1 MHEEEQDGVAA
12 LGRRG
17 QTVPLDAAERAEWQ
31 HRFNRAPAI
40 RGFGARIDLA
50 DSRVIRVA
58 LDAIEDRHR
67 GGLGTAAVNGAVLAA
82 LFDCALGVAGALQ
95 FPGRRSATCELS
107 IKFMRP
113 VPGPTVTAYAV
124 ILKKATQLAFADSEL
139 YSNGRLC
146 AIASGIVSVVTS
158 AVEIEGVAGNT
169 ERFAPPGV

>member
-1 MHEEEQDGVAA
+1 MQEEEQQGVVA
-12 LGRRG
+12 LRRRA
-17 QTVPLDAAERAEWQ
+17 QPVPLDEAQRRDWQ
-31 HRFNRAPAI
+31 QRFNSVPAM
-40 RGFGARIDLA
+40 RGFGVRVDLA
-50 DSRVIRVA
+50 DTHVVRVT

-82 LFDCALGVAGALQ
+82 LFDCALGVAGTLQ

-124 ILKKATQLAFADSEL
+124 TLKRATQLAFADSEL

-146 AIASGIVSVVTS
+146 AIASGIVSVATS
-158 AVEIEGVAGNT
+158 AVEIEGFETDV